1 MSEKKYTVEE
11 FGEII
16 QTTLQGYMN
25 MLQAGKMSFGEFA
38 ILENVLLKIE
48 IALKDLESLDDKLE
62 QEEDD

>member
-1 MSEKKYTVEE
+1 MSEKTYTVEE

-16 QTTLQGYMN
+16 QTALQGYMN
-25 MLQAGKMSFGEFA
+25 MLQAGQMNFTEFA